1 MTSLTSLFAN
11 LSMHTLLLGAIA
23 IEAFLVYL
31 PFLAVGYARVAND
44 YDMGAPRAMFDKFPD
59 WAKRATWAHQNSWEA
74 FAIFTAAALMAYVSG
89 LDTDTARVQVIAHVV
104 ARLLFSVFYIANIPL
119 LRSMMFA
126 VGSVAAFSLM
136 FASVTQ
142 SMGS

>member
-1 MTSLTSLFAN
+1 MFSD

-31 PFLAVGYARVAND
+31 PFMAVGYARVAND

-89 LDTDTARVQVIAHVV
+89 VDSDLARWQVIAHVV
-104 ARLLFSVFYIANIPL
+104 ARTLFSVFYIANIPL
-119 LRSMMFA
+119 LRSLMFA
-126 VGSVAAFSLM
+126 VGSVSAFSLM
-136 FASVTQ
+136 FASVTH

>member
-1 MTSLTSLFAN
+1 
-11 LSMHTLLLGAIA
+11 
-23 IEAFLVYL
+23 
-31 PFLAVGYARVAND
+31 
-44 YDMGAPRAMFDKFPD
+44 
-59 WAKRATWAHQNSWEA
+59 
-74 FAIFTAAALMAYVSG
+74 MAYVSG
-89 LDTDTARVQVIAHVV
+89 VDTDTARVQVIAHVV